1 MGSGA
6 WDLQV
11 YEAMLSILYVRE
23 NTWTEDLKHGKG
35 LREQTS
41 LHVSELSNQNTTY
54 SELAAFCENVD
65 SFSKVCAFLL
75 YTEHTVR

>member
-11 YEAMLSILYVRE
+11 YEAMFSILYARE
-23 NTWTEDLKHGKG
+23 KTWTKDLERGEG
-35 LREQTS
+35 LRGQSS
-41 LHVSELSNQNTTY
+41 LHVSELGNQNITY
-54 SELAAFCENVD
+54 SELTAFSENVD
-65 SFSKVCAFLL
+65 SFSKVCVFLL